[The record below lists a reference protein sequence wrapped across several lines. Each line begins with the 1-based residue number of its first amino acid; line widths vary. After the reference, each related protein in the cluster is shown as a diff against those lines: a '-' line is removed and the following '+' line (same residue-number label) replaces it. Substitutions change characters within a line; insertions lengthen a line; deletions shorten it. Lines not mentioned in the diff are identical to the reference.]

1 MYNWHDGI
9 HLFGLHRVTEGE
21 WLELIV
27 RFSED
32 SVGARV
38 SALHCHPLEMAM
50 AMEKAMAMAME
61 MAMEMEM
68 AKAMA
73 MMMTMGFILDPHCSF
88 TRLLPR
94 DPHAATTPFFS
105 ADRC

>member
-50 AMEKAMAMAME
+50 EMEMAKAMVMMMAME
-61 MAMEMEM
+61 MPMEMEM

-73 MMMTMGFILDPHCSF
+73 MMMTMGFILEPHCS
-88 TRLLPR
+88 
-94 DPHAATTPFFS
+94 
-105 ADRC
+105 